1 MFHTFHLDR
10 SSIVDMTWRG
20 HGILRIATMILD
32 LVHVGVTEFLVM
44 LLWNQLLRFNEY
56 ALCALVHIDLS
67 FIVDIISN
75 YGILRI
81 ATMMQSLVHVNVT
94 ESLVM
99 LLWDQL

>member
-1 MFHTFHLDR
+1 MGCKR
-10 SSIVDMTWRG
+10 AKRQARRPKRG
-20 HGILRIATMILD
+20 R
-32 LVHVGVTEFLVM
+32 
-44 LLWNQLLRFNEY
+44 NQLLRFNEY
-56 ALCALVHIDLS
+56 ALCALVLIDLS